1 MEKQKKNKRI
11 PYFRL
16 CFKSFAQFFKNPVV
30 ILPSLIQ
37 LVMFLGLAL
46 LVIIELFILYLVNGS
61 TNLFQPVLAI
71 TILNCAI
78 LICFI
83 TVDILGLIYILTYPP
98 SMRIGMI
105 KEIVD
110 NGKTSRKN
118 MWLSGKRYFTNYLK
132 CFVIIFFIEFI
143 HFIFFLILNKIFP
156 GFVLDIVFYFTSYY
170 GLLLGVLIFLGI
182 SSVFFIIFELLF
194 FFFEPV
200 LIHKNESS
208 GFKEILIS
216 VLKYANKHPF
226 HLLITWFMVFVL
238 TNGIA
243 LIICIVAGILDI
255 DNGLAIIGIVI
266 LLIIVNYLID
276 LVIKIF
282 VFHSYFCQIR
292 SQTDRTET

>member
-30 ILPSLIQ
+30 IIPSLIQ

-61 TNLFQPVLAI
+61 TNLFQPVLTI

-78 LICFI
+78 AICFI
-83 TVDILGLIYILTYPP
+83 TVDIIGLIYILTCPA
-98 SMRIGMI
+98 SMRVGMI

-110 NGKTSRKN
+110 NGKTSKKN

-132 CFVIIFFIEFI
+132 CFVIIFF
-143 HFIFFLILNKIFP
+143 
-156 GFVLDIVFYFTSYY
+156 LDIVFYFTYYY
-170 GLLLGVLIFLGI
+170 GLFSDILIFLRI
-182 SSVFFIIFELLF
+182 SIIFFIIFELFF

-200 LIHKNESS
+200 LVHKNESS

-238 TNGIA
+238 TNGIT
-243 LIICIVAGILDI
+243 LISAIVAGAFGI
-255 DNGLAIIGIVI
+255 DNINNELATIGIII
-266 LLIIVNYLID
+266 LLIIVNYLIG
-276 LVIKIF
+276 LVTKIF
-282 VFHSYFCQIR
+282 VFHSYFRQIR
-292 SQTDRTET
+292 SQTNRTET